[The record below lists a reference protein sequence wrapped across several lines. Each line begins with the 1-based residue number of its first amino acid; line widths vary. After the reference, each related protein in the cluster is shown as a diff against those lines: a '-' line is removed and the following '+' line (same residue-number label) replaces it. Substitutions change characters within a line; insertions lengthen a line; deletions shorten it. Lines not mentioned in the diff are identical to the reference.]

1 MRTIRTF
8 TAALL
13 CLLLLA
19 AFACKKQ
26 EETPTDA
33 TPTFDADAA
42 VLTVGDVP
50 VYATVYRYTL
60 TGRYNVIQKN
70 NLYDWDTYLSYVVNP
85 SIYYPYPY
93 RDTRTAEGLQGLC
106 EDVLKALSYEAASIY
121 EARQEGYLLT
131 FEDQS
136 YLDQARE
143 DAVAALEEVAESYD
157 SIDAF
162 YAETGF
168 TEETFLRM
176 YEDNREASIDF
187 NKLLEAYKQTTT
199 LDDAALEAGYA
210 RIVKET
216 FEDRYKDGMYSQY
229 LAYYIS
235 GARSYPSL
243 YIPDDAIT
251 VRLFVHTN
259 PTEEEQ
265 QTYLA
270 RANEDFG
277 ALYMSVSNE
286 FTASGTAGDLAVAP
300 KDSIVEG
307 LYDAAKDVAIGEIG
321 SLLTEQNGKTIFCL
335 FLRVE
340 GETGRVSIDRYPGVR
355 ERIVNQLLGAN
366 YMEYLMTLIQ
376 DPAITSRDE
385 ALIASIRP
393 DGENGA

>member
-19 AFACKKQ
+19 VFACKKQ

-93 RDTRTAEGLQGLC
+93 RDTRTAEGLKGLC

-199 LDDAALEAGYA
+199 LDDAALETGYA